1 MSYWIFKANPDQWI
15 DDRLRDLSDNLIW
28 AVTRYHDRIKKG
40 DLVFIWRSN
49 SPRGICA
56 VMEIDQCPYEPKP
69 DELKNGFKMRSKD
82 SGVNLA
88 KDGVVPSPD
97 HWAKGRL
104 TLRFPLIEM
113 SVIKKI
119 PGLELF
125 SFFSAFQQA
134 INFTLT
140 RPEGSIL
147 MEYIE
152 LHKNDEEKPEMAP
165 RQSTAKPVVKSR
177 NSDPQRGSSV
187 HSSHENKT
195 KAGTPARTSVPVVL
209 MQCGECNRYVVSS
222 DTERHGSEDH
232 PGVDVHWKK
241 AK

>member
-15 DDRLRDLSDNLIW
+15 DDRLRDPSVNLIW

-40 DLVFIWRSN
+40 DLVFIWRSR

-56 VMEIDQCPYEPKP
+56 VMEIDQCPYEPKL
-69 DELKNGFKMRSKD
+69 DELKNGFELPAKDSASGEPSDRAMRS
-82 SGVNLA
+82 
-88 KDGVVPSPD
+88 PE

-104 TLRFPLIEM
+104 TLRFPLVEM

-152 LHKNDEEKPEMAP
+152 LHKNDELKPELAP

-195 KAGTPARTSVPVVL
+195 KAVTPVKSSTVVVL

-222 DTERHGSEDH
+222 DTERHTGEAH